1 MPALFWGVWIA
12 MLPIVGIQMLVVFVL
27 ALIVRANLPVIIAL
41 QWISNPLS
49 MGPIYFA
56 DYQIG
61 MVFFKLLG
69 INYEANKLLSPDYDW
84 GDFSFSDL
92 QALLDTFP
100 PMLVGGSIIGISL
113 GVVSVF
119 LYKVVSKTYKKDNAD
134 E

>member
-1 MPALFWGVWIA
+1 
-12 MLPIVGIQMLVVFVL
+12 
-27 ALIVRANLPVIIAL
+27 
-41 QWISNPLS
+41 

-69 INYEANKLLSPDYDW
+69 INYEANKLLNPDYDW

-119 LYKVVSKTYKKDNAD
+119 LYKVVSKTYKKDDAD

>member
-1 MPALFWGVWIA
+1 M
-12 MLPIVGIQMLVVFVL
+12 
-27 ALIVRANLPVIIAL
+27 
-41 QWISNPLS
+41 
-49 MGPIYFA
+49 
-56 DYQIG
+56 
-61 MVFFKLLG
+61 G

-119 LYKVVSKTYKKDNAD
+119 LYKVVSKTYKKDDAD